1 MKELFKITNEERMM
15 RYYIREYERA
25 MKFRFAACSKA
36 SGKLIEQGFTI
47 LDLTGVTISLL
58 SGSVCIIIK

>member
-1 MKELFKITNEERMM
+1 VKELFKITNEERMM

-47 LDLTGVTISLL
+47 LDLTGVTISL
-58 SGSVCIIIK
+58 